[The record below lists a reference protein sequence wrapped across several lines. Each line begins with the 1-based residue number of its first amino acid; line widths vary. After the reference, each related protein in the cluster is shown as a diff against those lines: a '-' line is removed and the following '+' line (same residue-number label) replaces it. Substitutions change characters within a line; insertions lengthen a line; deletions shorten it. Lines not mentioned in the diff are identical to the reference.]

1 MRKVLFTLS
10 LSAVLLTGGLQ
21 FATTAYGGSC
31 ADACW
36 NTYQSCTYSPEV
48 CEARYNI
55 CLGRCGI

>member
-21 FATTAYGGSC
+21 LVAASTCESSC
-31 ADACW
+31 YA
-36 NTYQSCTYSPEV
+36 TYQACTYSPEV